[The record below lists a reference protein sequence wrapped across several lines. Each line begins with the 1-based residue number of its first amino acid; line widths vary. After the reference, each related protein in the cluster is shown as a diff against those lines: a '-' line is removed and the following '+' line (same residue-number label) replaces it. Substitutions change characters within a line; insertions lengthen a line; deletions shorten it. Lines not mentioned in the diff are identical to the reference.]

1 LGHEC
6 PDRDR
11 DHRAKMTDHRELAV
25 ARTAPMNVAVAST
38 HWALPRTEIGAR
50 HIDKRLAKCRPPRL
64 IANQRRED
72 VPILQKQSAGNAD
85 RFLAAA
91 DVDAARDQAAA
102 IKTDEFL
109 FERSRQQHP
118 AKRFEES
125 LMRRRFLR
133 YRSFAAAL
141 RRLKHPAILRKID
154 NRAQKF
160 FCMRDAKVDRVLRR
174 SMLKNGG

>member
-1 LGHEC
+1 
-6 PDRDR
+6 
-11 DHRAKMTDHRELAV
+11 
-25 ARTAPMNVAVAST
+25 MNVAVASA

-72 VPILQKQSAGNAD
+72 VTILQKQSAGDAD

-102 IKTDEFL
+102 IETDEFL

-160 FCMRDAKVDRVLRR
+160 FCMRDAKVDRALRR
-174 SMLKNGG
+174 SMLKMAAKPR